1 MIFCE
6 MKTIYCALRRK
17 RAPGS
22 RKSQVELVG
31 FTRETGRKKTSEA
44 PKTFSF
50 EFDYDE
56 PEALVIGESLD
67 ERERKG

>member
-1 MIFCE
+1 
-6 MKTIYCALRRK
+6 
-17 RAPGS
+17 
-22 RKSQVELVG
+22 VELVG